1 MGGIKREACDKW
13 FSDCV
18 RHRDGHTCL
27 DCGKTEGQLDCA
39 HIYGRAKKSTRWS
52 MDNAVTLCRGCHMRH
67 TEHPIAFHD
76 WLVRLWGEG
85 HMNLLREKAGAILK
99 TNKILRK
106 EISDHYR
113 GEIRRAEADPAHE
126 IVSWN

>member
-1 MGGIKREACDKW
+1 MSGIKREACDKW

-18 RHRDGHTCL
+18 RHRDNYKCMK
-27 DCGKTEGQLDCA
+27 CNKTDGQLDCA

-52 MDNAVTLCRGCHMRH
+52 LDNAVTLCRGCHRH
-67 TEHPIAFHD
+67 YTEHPVAFTD
-76 WLVRLWGEG
+76 WLTEVYGQG
-85 HMNLLREKAGAILK
+85 HMDLLREKANAILK

-106 EISDHYR
+106 EVSDHYR
-113 GEIRRAEADPAHE
+113 GELRKAQADPSYE

>member
-1 MGGIKREACDKW
+1 MSSIRREACDKW

-18 RHRDGHTCL
+18 RHRDGYTCL

-85 HMNLLREKAGAILK
+85 HMNLLREKACAILK

-113 GEIRRAEADPAHE
+113 GEIRRAEDDPTHE